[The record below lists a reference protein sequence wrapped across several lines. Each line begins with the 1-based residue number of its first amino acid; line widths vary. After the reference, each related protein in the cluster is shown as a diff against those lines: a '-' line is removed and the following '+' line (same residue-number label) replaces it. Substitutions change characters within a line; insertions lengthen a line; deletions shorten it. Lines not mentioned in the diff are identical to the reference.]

1 MSILHVL
8 IAILA
13 GFGLAVVYAFIVWW
27 FDRYEKEPW
36 PLLIG
41 AFVWGAV
48 PAVIL
53 ALIVELILDIPIKSV
68 LGSELEYNFVGS
80 AVVAPL
86 VEEFFKGLA
95 VLAVFFLFYR
105 GFDGV
110 LDGVVY
116 GSTVGFGFAAV
127 ENVLYFVSAL
137 DKSGIGQMFISIF
150 MRAFVFGFNHA
161 FFTSLTGIGL
171 ALARTSRSWATRL
184 IVPVFGFGLAVAAH
198 ALHNGGAAI
207 TPVMK
212 CGILVSFTSD
222 WTGLLALFVIMLLA
236 AWQERKWIVKFLA
249 DEVTSGL
256 ITPSQYR
263 AACSYLV
270 RVGERVEALG
280 RGNVRLFFRLGRFYQ
295 LMTLL
300 AFRKYQLIHF
310 GDERGNRA
318 EVERWRREIALM
330 QSRFPPADAL
340 RARSARNTQ

>member
-8 IAILA
+8 IAIIA
-13 GFGLAVVYAFIVWW
+13 GFGLAVVYALIVWW

-53 ALIVELILDIPIKSV
+53 ALIVEMVLDIPIKSV
-68 LGSELEYNFVGS
+68 LGSDLAYNFVGS
-80 AVVAPL
+80 SVIAPL

-105 GFDGV
+105 RFDGV

-137 DKSGIGQMFISIF
+137 DKGSASQMFILIF
-150 MRAFVFGFNHA
+150 MRAFLFGFNHA

-171 ALARTSRSWATRL
+171 ALARTSRSWASKL
-184 IVPVFGFGLAVAAH
+184 IAPVFGFGLAVAAH

-207 TPVMK
+207 TPVMM
-212 CGILVSFTSD
+212 CGILISLASD
-222 WTGLLALFVIMLLA
+222 WIGVLALLVIVIVA
-236 AWQERKWIVKFLA
+236 TVQERKWIAKYLA
-249 DEVTSGL
+249 DEVASGL

-300 AFRKYQLIHF
+300 AFRKYQLAYF
-310 GDERGNRA
+310 GDEGGNRA
-318 EVERWRREIALM
+318 EVERWRREIAVM
-330 QSRFPPADAL
+330 QSKF
-340 RARSARNTQ
+340 